1 MTAGGL
7 RGAGYGEFDT
17 TMDNVLQQINTVPG
31 VIGSLVC
38 GAAGEVVAHA
48 FPPLFDL
55 SILQGV
61 AATVADPGT
70 GVRNSAGAFDLV
82 DLRYQDGRIVVKP
95 LQEAFLLLLCTK
107 AINLQVLAI
116 SLNVAKGKLESLI
129 ENGGTE
135 APPAAPATAGSPDVL
150 TLPACRIQ
158 NSAIGGSFEQFGM
171 AAITP
176 ATSQQIAAFYKTGGA
191 KKLRL
196 TNPDNGLSG
205 VFAVMVVNENDASYD
220 GKIILCRAIEKK
232 LRISDA
238 VSLAVELP

>member
-1 MTAGGL
+1 
-7 RGAGYGEFDT
+7 
-17 TMDNVLQQINTVPG
+17 MDDVLQQINTVPG

-70 GVRNSAGAFDLV
+70 GVRSSAGAFDLV

-95 LQEAFLLLLCTK
+95 LREAFLLLLCAK

-129 ENGGTE
+129 GEGRTE
-135 APPAAPATAGSPDVL
+135 APLAAPAAAAILDVL
-150 TLPACRIQ
+150 TLPACHIQ

-176 ATSQQIAAFYKTGGA
+176 ATSRQISAFYRTGTT

-196 TNPDNGLSG
+196 TNPDSGLSG
-205 VFAVMVVNENDASYD
+205 IFAVMVVNENDASSD
-220 GKIILCRAIEKK
+220 GKIILCKSIEKK
-232 LRISDA
+232 LRISDGA
-238 VSLAVELP
+238 SLTVELP